1 MTIIQRRLYLLVFVI
16 LFFLTAPVIVLFAQG
31 YRFDSVNNIFVHS
44 GSITI
49 KSVPRDV
56 EIFIDG
62 KERKKSSLSI
72 INGSYT
78 INGIRPGV
86 HTITC
91 KKEGYTTWSKT
102 VNVHSGIS
110 TEFWNILLF
119 PLKTLEGKNFA
130 VENVTQFFLSPRN
143 NNEVVIFSEE
153 NEERTVSLLNTADNS
168 LTIIYKTS
176 ELAFLPQEEKENV
189 EWSSD
194 NKSIL
199 IPFMSADGEKTFVI
213 AQVARKNLE
222 EIVVLNDFFKTDTKG
237 LKETSGNKAAGVAK
251 KSGTAEATATTQTKT
266 TTQAA
271 TQKELAETNAG
282 TSTTTKTKPVET
294 STSTSPSGNS
304 DLTTEETLISEGI
317 NQNEFQFKQVR
328 WMFNKN
334 KELVVL
340 TKNHELIYIDIEKPD
355 ERILLDTEVGGF
367 DFAGNRIY
375 YFHLT
380 DNSIWEIKNNDTK
393 TKKQIASLL
402 TITDKDSFVK
412 MITYDQYRITI
423 LTPDKKLFLF
433 NHEKE
438 EGEISIKELANG
450 IEDIQFSDDGKKLL
464 YWSKNE
470 IWYTMLRDWDVQPI
484 RKKGAKSLIT
494 RSSAP
499 ISNVQWI
506 EDYENILF
514 SIGDTVKSSGID
526 VRDHI
531 EIVNVQKNENVLND
545 RDIIYD
551 KNTQLLYRKDSF
563 VEDKSAT
570 FHSSKLIDRGGFLG
584 L

>member
-1 MTIIQRRLYLLVFVI
+1 MTTIQRRLYLLVFVI
-16 LFFLTAPVIVLFAQG
+16 LFFLTAPIIVLFAQG

-49 KSVPRDV
+49 KSVPRDI
-56 EIFIDG
+56 EIFVDG

-78 INGIRPGV
+78 INGIRPGT

-91 KKEGYTTWSKT
+91 KKEGYTTWSKK

-119 PLKTLEGKNFA
+119 PLKSLEGKNFA

-143 NNEVVIFSEE
+143 NDEVVIFSEKD
-153 NEERTVSLLNTADNS
+153 EERIVSLLNTVDNS
-168 LTIIYKTS
+168 LTIIYQTS
-176 ELAFLPQEEKENV
+176 EFTFLPQEEKENV

-194 NKSIL
+194 HKSIL
-199 IPFMSADGEKTFVI
+199 IPFMSSEGEKTFVI
-213 AQVARKNLE
+213 AQIARENLE
-222 EIVVLNDFFKTDTKG
+222 EIVILNDFFEIDAKT
-237 LKETSGNKAAGVAK
+237 LKETSNEELTKNG
-251 KSGTAEATATTQTKT
+251 ATTPVSTDKIAPIT
-266 TTQAA
+266 
-271 TQKELAETNAG
+271 TQKEPIKKDEMIK
-282 TSTTTKTKPVET
+282 TKTVEVT
-294 STSTSPSGNS
+294 NSTKQDQDINTVNG
-304 DLTTEETLISEGI
+304 ETLTLESVDL
-317 NQNEFQFKQVR
+317 NKFQFKQVR

-334 KELVVL
+334 NELVVL
-340 TKNHELIYIDIEKPD
+340 TKNHELIYINIEKPD

-375 YFHLT
+375 YFHLA
-380 DNSIWEIKNNDTK
+380 DNSIWEIKNNDVG

-438 EGEISIKELANG
+438 EGEISIKELSDG
-450 IEDIQFSDDGKKLL
+450 IEDVQFSDDGKKLL

-470 IWYTMLRDWDVQPI
+470 IWYTILRDWDVQPI
-484 RKKGAKSLIT
+484 RKKGDKALIT
-494 RSSAP
+494 RSSTP
-499 ISNVQWI
+499 IYNVQWI

-514 SIGDTVKSSGID
+514 TIGDTVKSSGID

-531 EIVNVQKNENVLND
+531 EIVNVQKNENILND

-551 KNTQLLYRKDSF
+551 KDTQTLYRKDSF
-563 VEDKSAT
+563 AENKPTT
-570 FHSSKLIDRGGFLG
+570 FHSEKLIDRGGFLG

>member
-1 MTIIQRRLYLLVFVI
+1 MTTIQRRLYLLVFVI

-44 GSITI
+44 GSVTI
-49 KSVPRDV
+49 KSVPRDI
-56 EIFIDG
+56 EIFVDG

-119 PLKTLEGKNFA
+119 PLKSLEGKNFA

-143 NNEVVIFSEE
+143 NNEVVIFSEKDE
-153 NEERTVSLLNTADNS
+153 KRTVSLLNTTDNS
-168 LTIIYKTS
+168 LIIIYETS
-176 ELAFLPQEEKENV
+176 EFTFLPQEEKENV

-199 IPFMSADGEKTFVI
+199 IPFMSPEGEKTFVI
-213 AQVARKNLE
+213 AQIARENLE
-222 EIVVLNDFFKTDTKG
+222 EIVVLNDFFQTDTKTA
-237 LKETSGNKAAGVAK
+237 KETEVNDLAK
-251 KSGTAEATATTQTKT
+251 KSSTPEATATVETKVTTEVVTKKESSEANT
-266 TTQAA
+266 TTP
-271 TQKELAETNAG
+271 
-282 TSTTTKTKPVET
+282 TTKTKTIET
-294 STSTSPSGNS
+294 STSTDPNKNIEATNEALLSAEN
-304 DLTTEETLISEGI
+304 I
-317 NQNEFQFKQVR
+317 NLGKFQFKQVR

-340 TKNHELIYIDIEKPD
+340 TKNHELIYINIEKPD

-380 DNSIWEIKNNDTK
+380 DNSIWEIKNNDIGTR
-393 TKKQIASLL
+393 KQIASLL

-450 IEDIQFSDDGKKLL
+450 IEDVQFSDDGKKLL

-470 IWYTMLRDWDVQPI
+470 IWYTMLRDWEVQPI
-484 RKKGAKSLIT
+484 REKGDKALIT
-494 RSSAP
+494 RSSTP
-499 ISNVQWI
+499 IYNVQWI

-514 SIGDTVKSSGID
+514 TIGDTVKSSGID

-531 EIVNVQKNENVLND
+531 EIVNVQKNENTLND

-551 KNTQLLYRKDSF
+551 KDTQILYRKDSF
-563 VEDKSAT
+563 IENQSAT